1 MQKQQPKN
9 HLNITLGQINPTIG
23 DMAGNIQ
30 LMLDVAR
37 KAQADGADVV
47 VFPELSLTGYS
58 PADLLDDGLFDLRLT
73 NAIHDLYQ
81 ATHETPGLH
90 WVVGLPFRRG
100 NEGRPYYNALQVLVD
115 GKRLHTQ
122 FKQLLPTYG
131 VFDERRH
138 FEPGPDEAKVVRI
151 HGVTVGFLICEDGW
165 NADGHDYPVN
175 PFKRLADAAPDLVIS
190 INASPSHKGKRQARH
205 EVFSKACARYEL
217 PLLYVAQVGGQDQLV
232 FDGASFAVSPAG
244 RVVFEAPRFEEASPT
259 LRFDVAERTF
269 LDLDGAGLPVVPEE
283 GLPVMEFYRQQIVLG
298 IRDYA
303 RRCGFT
309 KVLVG
314 SSGGID
320 SALTL
325 VLAAEAVGA
334 ENVEAITM
342 PSEYSSGGS
351 VSDSELLCRNLGV
364 KLHHISIRE
373 IVDQF
378 SNTMLAST
386 VGERPRGLA
395 LENLQARIRATL
407 LMTYSNQYG
416 HLLLT
421 TGNKSE
427 LSVGFFTF
435 GGDGLGGL
443 CVPGDLFKTEVFELC
458 EHINR
463 TAGWDIIPRSII
475 DKPPS
480 AELAPG
486 QQDTDSLPPYPVL
499 DPILML
505 LIEGILLELDEYN
518 HAVTVF
524 RELQATEEGTATIGK
539 VQRLIAR
546 SEYKRRQ
553 APPII
558 RVRARAFGTG
568 RQVPI
573 TAKQY

>member
-1 MQKQQPKN
+1 MKN
-9 HLNITLGQINPTIG
+9 HLNITIGQINPTIG

-58 PADLLDDGLFDLRLT
+58 PADLLDDGLFEMRLAD
-73 NAIHDLYQ
+73 AIHDLYQ

-90 WVVGLPFRRG
+90 WVVGLPLRRG
-100 NEGRPYYNALQVLVD
+100 SEGRPYYNALQVLVD

-151 HGVTVGFLICEDGW
+151 HGVTVGFLICEDAW
-165 NADGHDYPVN
+165 NLDGRDYQVN
-175 PFKRLADAAPDLVIS
+175 PFKRLADAAPDVVIS

-205 EVFSKACARYEL
+205 ELFSKACARYEL

-232 FDGASFAVSPAG
+232 FDGASFALNPDG
-244 RVVFEAPRFEEASPT
+244 HVVFEAPRFEEASPT
-259 LRFDVAERTF
+259 LRFDVAERAF
-269 LDLDGAGLPVVPEE
+269 LDLDGAGLPAVPKE
-283 GLPVMEFYRQQIVLG
+283 GLPVLEFYRQQIVLG

-325 VLAAEAVGA
+325 VLAVKAVGA

-342 PSEYSSGGS
+342 PSEYSSDGS

-378 SNTMLAST
+378 SNTMLDST
-386 VGERPRGLA
+386 VGERPRSLA

-443 CVPGDLFKTEVFELC
+443 CVPGDLFKTEVIELC

-480 AELAPG
+480 AELAPD
-486 QQDTDSLPPYPVL
+486 QKDTDSLPPYPVL

-505 LIEGILLELDEYN
+505 LIEGLLLELDEYN

-524 RELQATEEGTATIGK
+524 RELQATEEGAATIGK